1 MYGYAGQSILSI
13 DVQSCGDRVATA
25 GLDYKVKIWNLIPVL
40 NSTAEV
46 DPSVPRLLSTLGDHF
61 GPVNVARFAKKTN
74 LLASGSDDKLVC
86 IYELREGP
94 GAQSF
99 GSSEGRSLENW
110 KVLHSCQGHKN
121 NVTDL
126 AWSPDDTLL
135 ATCSL
140 DNTIIIWDVRTGHV
154 RHKLVDH
161 ASYVKGLAWDPIGN
175 YLASESDDRSVI
187 VWRTADWTQVN
198 QITKPFAPPNTF
210 VSNTFSLRIDW
221 APDGTILAAVNSFQ
235 TPKHTAPMID
245 RQTWQSQVSLV
256 GHNGAV
262 LCAKYSPQMYYRDL
276 HDGQLPRLASCIALG
291 GQDRKVSVWE
301 NVVSRPVC
309 VVSKLFKQGPVDIS
323 WTQDGRTLLACSP
336 DGTVAV
342 LQFTM
347 DELGEPIPQV
357 RRPCAAFLTLPLS
370 VPLFL

>member
-1 MYGYAGQSILSI
+1 M
-13 DVQSCGDRVATA
+13 
-25 GLDYKVKIWNLIPVL
+25 
-40 NSTAEV
+40 
-46 DPSVPRLLSTLGDHF
+46 
-61 GPVNVARFAKKTN
+61 ARFAKKTN
-74 LLASGSDDKLVC
+74 LLASGSDDNLVC

-94 GAQSF
+94 GTQSF
-99 GSSEGRSLENW
+99 GSAEGRSLENW
-110 KVLHSCQGHKN
+110 KVVHSCQGHRN

-126 AWSPDDTLL
+126 AWSPDDALL

-140 DNTIIIWDVRTGHV
+140 DNKIIVWDVKTGHV
-154 RHKLVDH
+154 RHKLEDH

-187 VWRTADWTQVN
+187 VWKTADWTQVR
-198 QITKPFAPPNTF
+198 QITEPFVPPNTF

-221 APDGTILAAVNSFQ
+221 SPDGSILAAVNSFQ
-235 TPKHTAPMID
+235 TPKHTAPLID
-245 RQTWQSQVSLV
+245 RQTWQSQFSLV

-262 LCAKYSPQMYYRDL
+262 LCAKYSPQMYHRDM
-276 HDGQLPRLASCIALG
+276 HDGQLPKLANCVALG

-309 VVSKLFKQGPVDIS
+309 VVGKLFKQGPVDIS

-342 LQFTM
+342 LQFTLE
-347 DELGEPIPQV
+347 ELGQPIPQV
-357 RRPCAAFLTLPLS
+357 RRHCATVVTLPLS
-370 VPLFL
+370 VAGNL